1 MPLFDFVCSAGH
13 VTEALRS
20 SGVAVIDCACGEV
33 AQRRS
38 VNRVAAQ
45 IGAEADWSS
54 PVRDGGKIRKPVS
67 ERKVS
72 LRQYR
77 EATEQLEYEHHRAEE
92 SAGQTLTQPEL
103 FQQAR
108 RKADKLLA
116 GGITD
121 SMDYRPEYGPKE

>member
-20 SGVAVIDCACGEV
+20 SGTAAIDCACGEV

-45 IGAEADWSS
+45 MGAEADWSS
-54 PVRDGGKIRKPVS
+54 PVRDGGRIRKPVS
-67 ERKVS
+67 ERKIS

-77 EATEQLEYEHHRAEE
+77 EATEQLEYEHTTAENAAGHTLPTVPLAQIAMARAK
-92 SAGQTLTQPEL
+92 EL
-103 FQQAR
+103 QR
-108 RKADKLLA
+108 V
-116 GGITD
+116 GIHD
-121 SMDYRPEYGPKE
+121 SLDMPQ